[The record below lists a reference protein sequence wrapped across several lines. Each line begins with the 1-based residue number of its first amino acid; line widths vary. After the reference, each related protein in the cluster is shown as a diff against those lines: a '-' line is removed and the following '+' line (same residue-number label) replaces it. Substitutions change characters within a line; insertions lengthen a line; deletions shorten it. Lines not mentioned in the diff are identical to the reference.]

1 MEGTWT
7 IPFPS
12 FAIKATDLKQALSQN
27 TQKGEMFS
35 QNQGDLLGEK
45 KKRKKKVLIDSFLSV
60 LEKPSHGKEY

>member
-45 KKRKKKVLIDSFLSV
+45 KKRKKKSADWQFSFSPG
-60 LEKPSHGKEY
+60 EAFSW